1 MDEIYNNLAL
11 ELNNK
16 IKINKQY
23 WLGITGGPGAG
34 KSTLSNKLK
43 SIMSQKYNIKTLII
57 PMDGYHYTKKNLIE
71 KDNYN
76 FFFLKRRGSPMTF
89 DVNNFI
95 NNLLVAKNSEESIYF
110 PSFCRIFDDPIN
122 NDIEYNSSYQ
132 LIIVEGNYLKIGHL
146 LEDEIDFDSYLESKK
161 WIKLNNFFNETWYID
176 VNGGDEIQR
185 ERLIKRHL
193 ETWNHEKNL
202 LWQVNNKLDGATKQ
216 TDFNDMPNLNLVSKT
231 KKYCDKIIVS
241 F

>member
-43 SIMSQKYNIKTLII
+43 NIMSQKYNIKTLII

-110 PSFCRIFDDPIN
+110 SSFCRIFDDPIN

-146 LEDEIDFDSYLESKK
+146 LENEIDFDSYLESKK

-216 TDFNDMPNLNLVSKT
+216 TDFNDIPNLNLVSKT